1 MASIDIHTYQE
12 LRMARRPDQ
21 VISRFE
27 RGRFAHDEECYKQYI
42 AALVETG
49 QQHKV
54 IPDIMQRLGR
64 QGGGNS
70 LDFNEVGVVC

>member
-1 MASIDIHTYQE
+1 
-12 LRMARRPDQ
+12 MARRPDQ

-27 RGRFAHDEECYKQYI
+27 QGRFAHDEECYKQYI

-64 QGGGNS
+64 QGGGK
-70 LDFNEVGVVC
+70 